1 MLLAILWLCLSYA
14 QSTDCAAC
22 RSCTC
27 PFSPICPLT
36 VRNSDNICVNRKYAR
51 VLRSTCYNRYDIEI
65 TFELMSTDDLA
76 YYNLYVF
83 DNEKNYRRYMSCRD
97 IRASK
102 AVINRQLE
110 SCTPKTTIT
119 VNNTSLL
126 VIECMNAGNCSIY
139 YNYQISCKKRA
150 DTSYGLSVSGLVLCS
165 IVLILC
171 IVFAI
176 FLIVTRYKYEGIRIT
191 YDLVISL
198 STMSLTAILNMVFW
212 ILFIIEYDTQNFELS
227 STMFW
232 IDKITLLLTLLIH
245 LYLLY
250 QWVIV
255 IHANKTKVI
264 TIVFVITG
272 CLSVVL
278 TLVTTILYQLKIQPV
293 IMVTS
298 FYGFSYGVDL
308 IISLVFLVYGILIM
322 KRVNNRVQK
331 VKIFIFIALMIVF
344 NFTRCVVAAYF
355 WIGTLS
361 RKAHWIMI
369 PGLFNIAFPTYG
381 MAMVFY
387 VFVFIIPDTIPSIIV
402 LLILVSSIQKS
413 TNDKRLSEILLS
425 DSDAVPKR
433 YSEY

>member
-1 MLLAILWLCLSYA
+1 MMLTVLWLCLSYA
-14 QSTDCAAC
+14 QSTDCMAC
-22 RSCTC
+22 RNCSC
-27 PFSPICPLT
+27 PFSPICPVT
-36 VRNSDNICVNRKYAR
+36 IRNTDNICVNRRNSR
-51 VLRSTCYNRYDIEI
+51 VFRSTCYNRYDIEI
-65 TFELMSTDDLA
+65 TFEIMSTDDLA

-83 DNEKNYRRYMSCRD
+83 DDEKNFRRYMSCRD
-97 IRASK
+97 LTASK
-102 AVINRQLE
+102 AVMRRRLE
-110 SCTPKTTIT
+110 SCTPKTTVT

-139 YNYQISCKKRA
+139 YNYQVSCKKRA

-176 FLIVTRYKYEGIRIT
+176 ILIVTRYKYEGIRIT
-191 YDLVISL
+191 YELVISL
-198 STMSLTAILNMVFW
+198 SVMSLTAILNIVFW

-227 STMFW
+227 STIFW
-232 IDKITLLLTLLIH
+232 LDKITLLLTILIH

-255 IHANKTKVI
+255 IHANKTKVV

-272 CLSVVL
+272 CLSVIL
-278 TLVTTILYQLKIQPV
+278 TVVTTILYQLNIQQT
-293 IMVTS
+293 IMVTL
-298 FYGFSYGVDL
+298 FYAFSYGIDL

-322 KRVNNRVQK
+322 KRVNDRIQN
-331 VKIFIFIALMIVF
+331 VKIFTFIALMIVF

-355 WIGTLS
+355 WIRTLS
-361 RKAHWIMI
+361 RKTDWIMI
-369 PGLFNIAFPTYG
+369 PGLFNIAFPSYG

-387 VFVFIIPDTIPSIIV
+387 VFVFIIPDTIPSIVV
-402 LLILVSSIQKS
+402 LFILVSSIQKS

-425 DSDAVPKR
+425 DSDAIPKR